1 MQRICRLERHC
12 WQRQRQRQRH
22 ERLAR
27 EKQISWSRRGLAA
40 ERWRMWEKVG
50 RRRRQ
55 VGERWRDRGCRE
67 VWKCREEVAG

>member
-1 MQRICRLERHC
+1 M
-12 WQRQRQRQRH
+12 
-22 ERLAR
+22 AR